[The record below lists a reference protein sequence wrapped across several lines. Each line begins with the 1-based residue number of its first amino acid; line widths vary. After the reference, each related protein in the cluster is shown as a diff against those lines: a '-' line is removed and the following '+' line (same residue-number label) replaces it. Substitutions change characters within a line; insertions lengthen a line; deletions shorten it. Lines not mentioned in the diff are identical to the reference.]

1 MFTCILFDKEL
12 IKLNFFCYMYLFP
25 LMVANMDLHY
35 FIISDDFD
43 GCFRVSSSFVPRSNH
58 ITEHTLSC
66 VAIHR
71 VSLVQH
77 LPNPHP

>member
-1 MFTCILFDKEL
+1 MD
-12 IKLNFFCYMYLFP
+12 LFP
-25 LMVANMDLHY
+25 LMVAKMDLHD
-35 FIISDDFD
+35 FVISDDFD
-43 GCFRVSSSFVPRSNH
+43 GCFHVSSSFVPGSDH

-66 VAIHR
+66 VSIHR